1 MVVPVSGDRQPRR
14 SEPFLMP
21 RVFRTEKPLDKAI
34 FEQALAE
41 SMVTAH
47 ENGGYAHDQVHLL
60 SDDDL
65 RQA

>member
-1 MVVPVSGDRQPRR
+1 M
-14 SEPFLMP
+14 SEPFLML